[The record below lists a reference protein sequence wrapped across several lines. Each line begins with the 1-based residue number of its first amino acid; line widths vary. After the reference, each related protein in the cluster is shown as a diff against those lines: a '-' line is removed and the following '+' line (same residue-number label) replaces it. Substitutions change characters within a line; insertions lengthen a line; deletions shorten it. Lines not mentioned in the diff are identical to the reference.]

1 MHEEKLKH
9 LEFIQNV
16 ITRMNTNS
24 FLIRGW
30 MITLVS
36 ALFALAA
43 KDADSRYV
51 IVTYIAIPV
60 FWGLDAFYL
69 SQERQYR
76 DLYDDVRRKESTDFS
91 MDASLYNIGKNTWSR
106 TVFSKTMRILYPSML
121 VIAILVMFW
130 LGYHWTM
137 R

>member
-1 MHEEKLKH
+1 MDAKLKH

-24 FLIRGW
+24 FLIKRW
-30 MITLVS
+30 VVILVS

-43 KDADSRYV
+43 NNWNQRYIYITWFV
-51 IVTYIAIPV
+51 ILV
-60 FWGLDAFYL
+60 FWILDGFYL

-76 DLYDDVRRKESTDFS
+76 RLYDHVAQLTPHEINFNMNAKPYRVWRTSWL
-91 MDASLYNIGKNTWSR
+91 ASI
-106 TVFSKTMRILYPSML
+106 FSKTL
-121 VIAILVMFW
+121 VLFYLTFFIITCIITFIMS
-130 LGYHWTM
+130 

>member
-1 MHEEKLKH
+1 MEAKLKH

-24 FLIRGW
+24 FMIKGWVVILI
-30 MITLVS
+30 S

-43 KDADSRYV
+43 KDANQRY
-51 IVTYIAIPV
+51 IYIAWFVMPV
-60 FWGLDAFYL
+60 FWILDGFFL

-76 DLYDDVRRKESTDFS
+76 RLYDHVAQLPPHEINFNMNANPYRVRRTSWL
-91 MDASLYNIGKNTWSR
+91 ASIFSR
-106 TVFSKTMRILYPSML
+106 TLILYYLTFFIITCIITFIMS
-121 VIAILVMFW
+121 
-130 LGYHWTM
+130 

>member
-1 MHEEKLKH
+1 MDEKLKH

-24 FLIRGW
+24 FLVKGW

-43 KDADSRYV
+43 KDANMRYV

-69 SQERQYR
+69 SQERRYR
-76 DLYDDVRRKESTDFS
+76 KLYDVVRSKDKVDFL
-91 MDASLYNIGKNTWSR
+91 MDASSYAAGKCSWIATL
-106 TVFSKTMRILYPSML
+106 FSKTLLSLYL
-121 VIAILVMFW
+121 VVLLITIIIMFVI
-130 LGYHWTM
+130 G
-137 R
+137 